1 MQKELGDNAS
11 DEQVV
16 DFIWKT
22 LNKGQVIP
30 VRAAFSFF
38 FLRALS
44 DCSLPVMIP
53 LLTGLRPRRPP
64 QAGPAFHGAAAVWC
78 PAPGNGQRPGLQIRR
93 PALPR
98 RAGCPDRARQD
109 QECVRVRCRALLKLP
124 PLTWRPIF
132 RPSAYFQTRT
142 RTST

>member
-38 FLRALS
+38 FAS
-44 DCSLPVMIP
+44 V
-53 LLTGLRPRRPP
+53 
-64 QAGPAFHGAAAVWC
+64 
-78 PAPGNGQRPGLQIRR
+78 
-93 PALPR
+93 
-98 RAGCPDRARQD
+98 
-109 QECVRVRCRALLKLP
+109 K
-124 PLTWRPIF
+124 
-132 RPSAYFQTRT
+132 
-142 RTST
+142 